1 MNRKILIA
9 EDDEED
15 QMLLS
20 EAFKEIDDSIELM
33 FVDNGEALM
42 DYFKKIEK
50 NNSWNDLPTIVL
62 LDLNM
67 PRMDGRQ
74 ALKAIK
80 QLKEPLNIIPIIV
93 FSTSKSFLD
102 IQFCYSNGVNSYI
115 KKPSSFSELKEI
127 VKLLSEYWFNKILLP
142 EFITTP
148 DL

>member
-15 QMLLS
+15 QLLLS